1 MKLIGFDRLI
11 TDDFDLNLNEYFE
24 ERSAILSVI
33 NFDTTLI
40 VHYTVEGGGHA
51 NRCMMAI
58 DKKTMAKKWHIDP
71 CQGWPVKNIHQ
82 FISLDVW
89 AGEANYYGGVD
100 VLVKNNIEGRN
111 LLREI
116 FYYDYQGKGDD
127 VDWDAYEKHE
137 YYVEPRDKYVLK
149 TNYYKERLSDNE
161 LVQCGRMN
169 VFPDEGEREDYGED
183 IIYADVSQ
191 YPEEDILLMC
201 DAQQNIFHYELDV
214 NTGKTTP
221 AYAYVKVN
229 K

>member
-51 NRCMMAI
+51 NRCIMAI

-82 FISLDVW
+82 FIPLEVW
-89 AGEANYYGGVD
+89 GGEANYYDSVD
-100 VLVKNNIEGRN
+100 VLVKDNSRSRHM
-111 LLREI
+111 LREL
-116 FYYDYQGKGDD
+116 FYYDYDD
-127 VDWDAYEKHE
+127 SVNEINRDYYEKHID
-137 YYVEPRDKYVLK
+137 YVERNNSYVLK
-149 TNYYKERLSDNE
+149 THKYMARVCDNE
-161 LVQCGRMN
+161 LIQCGRMN

-191 YPEEDILLMC
+191 YPEEDILIMC
-201 DAQQNIFHYELDV
+201 AAQQNIFHYELDI
-214 NTGKTTP
+214 NSGKTTP
-221 AYAYVKVN
+221 AYAYVKVV